1 MGILSIRDV
10 QSASCHSYSRADGVF
25 RSPEHLL
32 WSCVSQMKSG
42 TVIVKSVQK
51 VFQFQ

>member
-10 QSASCHSYSRADGVF
+10 QSASCLSYSRADGVF

-32 WSCVSQMKSG
+32 CPVVLCISNEVWDWHR
-42 TVIVKSVQK
+42 
-51 VFQFQ
+51 